1 MFDEST
7 QTIVMKFNTL
17 TPQDDDISV
26 SMSSL
31 VDVYYPGFGL
41 SLGDDRKFNVEISAI
56 SDYIMALVGEQTIN
70 GLKSF

>member
-1 MFDEST
+1 
-7 QTIVMKFNTL
+7 MKFNTL
-17 TPQDDDISV
+17 TPRDDDISV

-41 SLGDDRKFNVEISAI
+41 SLDDERKFNVEISAI
-56 SDYIMALVGEQTIN
+56 SGYVMALEGEQTIN

>member
-1 MFDEST
+1 
-7 QTIVMKFNTL
+7 MKFNTL

-41 SLGDDRKFNVEISAI
+41 SLDDERKFNVEISAI
-56 SDYIMALVGEQTIN
+56 SEYVMALDGE
-70 GLKSF
+70 

>member
-1 MFDEST
+1 
-7 QTIVMKFNTL
+7 MKFNTL

-41 SLGDDRKFNVEISAI
+41 SLDDDRQFNVEISAI
-56 SDYIMALVGEQTIN
+56 SDYVMALDGEQIIN

>member
-1 MFDEST
+1 
-7 QTIVMKFNTL
+7 MKFNTL

-41 SLGDDRKFNVEISAI
+41 SLDDDRKFNVEISAI
-56 SDYIMALVGEQTIN
+56 SDYVMALDGEQTIN